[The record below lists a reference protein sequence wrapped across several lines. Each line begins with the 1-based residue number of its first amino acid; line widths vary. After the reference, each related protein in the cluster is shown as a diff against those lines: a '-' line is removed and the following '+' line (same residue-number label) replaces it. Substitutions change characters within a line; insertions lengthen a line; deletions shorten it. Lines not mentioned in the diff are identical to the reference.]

1 MRIKYS
7 VYLTGFLLPSKEYS
21 SAQGSL
27 AADPVIGRGLL
38 KSPPVWAIKS
48 KTATSSSSKAEK
60 CKE

>member
-1 MRIKYS
+1 M
-7 VYLTGFLLPSKEYS
+7 YLTGFLLPSKEYS